1 MKRRWRGRL
10 VETGAVVD
18 RSFTVAARLAVARL
32 GVESWVGVVG
42 CYRRVFAAVVIGVC
56 SLMLGCMGG
65 YRVRMSGDARHGKDL
80 IQYYGCGSCHTIP
93 GVYTAR
99 GKVGPPL
106 MFFAERTMIAGELPN
121 SPDNLVRWMKNPNAI
136 ESGTAMPNLGVTNT
150 DAHDVAAYLYTL
162 H

>member
-1 MKRRWRGRL
+1 MKR
-10 VETGAVVD
+10 ED
-18 RSFTVAARLAVARL
+18 AACRQAEAHPTSRT
-32 GVESWVGVVG
+32 
-42 CYRRVFAAVVIGVC
+42 RVFAALAIGVWC
-56 SLMLGCMGG
+56 LLLGCMGGRETSG
-65 YRVRMSGDARHGKDL
+65 YRVRMSGDARRGKDL
-80 IQYYGCGSCHTIP
+80 IQFYGCGSCHTIP

-121 SPDNLVRWMKNPNAI
+121 SPDNLVRWITNPKAI